1 MDHSEK
7 DNLYFIDQDI
17 YNCPFCQRRN
27 VKYSVT
33 DTTWYHTGT
42 ENIMHVYQVKCSD
55 CDGNSLHFTLDN
67 LFPTG
72 YNGTYSRFRYSGQ
85 LDDHFLAHRP
95 AVLHIMDNE
104 VPKKLRILMA
114 EADESRQSN
123 LLTGASAALRK
134 TIYQLLSLQK
144 VAVVNEKTKH
154 TDYKSSIYALRD
166 KYTHVDPELFDLL
179 AGVQE
184 LASDLVHEDSWVSW
198 DAKQLRILTAIVY
211 EILEEI
217 YAEPARRKRRK
228 EGLLELRARLSADKD
243 NKSAS

>member
-1 MDHSEK
+1 
-7 DNLYFIDQDI
+7 
-17 YNCPFCQRRN
+17 
-27 VKYSVT
+27 
-33 DTTWYHTGT
+33 
-42 ENIMHVYQVKCSD
+42 
-55 CDGNSLHFTLDN
+55 
-67 LFPTG
+67 
-72 YNGTYSRFRYSGQ
+72 
-85 LDDHFLAHRP
+85 
-95 AVLHIMDNE
+95 
-104 VPKKLRILMA
+104 MA